1 MKKNL
6 LITSVLAMATVSGS
20 VLAAV
25 TNGQLTFNWQGV
37 VPSAPVTQSSWAFV
51 NGLDI
56 PFTPGTEQL
65 NIPLDSNKDITARSV
80 KPYDFFIVPVSGNV
94 TPGAPVT
101 RDTSANINSVNAF
114 LSSVPVS
121 NGFVGNKQLTLS
133 TAVEAAKG
141 EVAITLNGQALKVG
155 SASPTVVTVA
165 SNKKESHISI
175 DMNAK
180 AAAADVAEGAAINFV
195 APVTFAVDI

>member
-1 MKKNL
+1 M
-6 LITSVLAMATVSGS
+6 
-20 VLAAV
+20 
-25 TNGQLTFNWQGV
+25 
-37 VPSAPVTQSSWAFV
+37 

-65 NIPLDSNKDITARSV
+65 NITLDSNKDITARSV